1 MNFLGQIVERK
12 AALLTDSRPTI
23 SVTSRKAK
31 DDPISELLQ
40 KTIEGILEEKSFEQK
55 ITEFVML
62 EEYFGFA
69 VFNTCFDKALDYG
82 KGDID
87 LVVIDPRC
95 FIFDPFVTRSWN
107 LQHGEYCCLETVRPT
122 ELLCETYR
130 DRRDDIKADISTGTT
145 RPDSLVH
152 KLRQLFQFDKDSPNQ
167 KTSVIPR
174 SIVRDWWVRDRTTMQ
189 EGKLQYPNWRH
200 ILIAGGVPVD
210 DGVNPYIDGNLPFD
224 AMEWGFNV
232 DSAYGTNE
240 IDQLETP
247 QVMFNKVLASILE
260 NAILMGNGIWI
271 GDRDALSEEGWKKLS
286 NEPGGHV
293 RVRPGKALRRDTPP
307 ALPSYIMQAAEMM
320 VNGIE
325 KLSGITEVT
334 EGRRPGQVT
343 SGVAIESLAIMAQTT
358 VRLKARQVEGLI
370 QRMGQKLIPRIFAYY
385 TEDRIFNLVG
395 EKGGFQ
401 QYVFKRDLI
410 RKAMAADEKKR
421 GLGIFQDYQFKVVP
435 TSSLAMT
442 KWQKGLV
449 ATQLFQ
455 MGAID
460 QEALLESMEYQNR
473 EGIIERMAGESQKI
487 PMEIIAAAIKG
498 NPDEQGIVSK
508 ILMQLQKGGGKKGGG
523 GAPEKLPATLLRG
536 SPHKETGMQLPQAG
550 K

>member
-1 MNFLGQIVERK
+1 
-12 AALLTDSRPTI
+12 
-23 SVTSRKAK
+23 
-31 DDPISELLQ
+31 
-40 KTIEGILEEKSFEQK
+40 
-55 ITEFVML
+55 
-62 EEYFGFA
+62 
-69 VFNTCFDKALDYG
+69 
-82 KGDID
+82 
-87 LVVIDPRC
+87 
-95 FIFDPFVTRSWN
+95 
-107 LQHGEYCCLETVRPT
+107 
-122 ELLCETYR
+122 
-130 DRRDDIKADISTGTT
+130 
-145 RPDSLVH
+145 
-152 KLRQLFQFDKDSPNQ
+152 
-167 KTSVIPR
+167 
-174 SIVRDWWVRDRTTMQ
+174 
-189 EGKLQYPNWRH
+189 
-200 ILIAGGVPVD
+200 
-210 DGVNPYIDGNLPFD
+210 
-224 AMEWGFNV
+224 
-232 DSAYGTNE
+232 
-240 IDQLETP
+240 
-247 QVMFNKVLASILE
+247 
-260 NAILMGNGIWI
+260 
-271 GDRDALSEEGWKKLS
+271 
-286 NEPGGHV
+286 
-293 RVRPGKALRRDTPP
+293 
-307 ALPSYIMQAAEMM
+307 
-320 VNGIE
+320 
-325 KLSGITEVT
+325 
-334 EGRRPGQVT
+334 
-343 SGVAIESLAIMAQTT
+343 
-358 VRLKARQVEGLI
+358 
-370 QRMGQKLIPRIFAYY
+370 MGQKLIPRIFAYY